1 MASLCPK
8 FAEFEHPPRAV
19 PRGDTDVSTSTPIL
33 YDDGA
38 IASPSSPSTTK
49 RFPELVLI
57 PQQRSMTI
65 LSFLKSLNGRS
76 RKPISSSSATP
87 EHPLGESLDSSMSFS
102 PPATGSDSDS
112 LSPSSCAP
120 PSLARR
126 CALIVAQR
134 VAPRLLLKRPRDNAM
149 ASTLI
154 FRRVTKAHR
163 TSLST
168 KPRVPC
174 CSINTPSSS
183 SVSSAKSSVSLQA
196 FSEIT
201 L

>member
-1 MASLCPK
+1 MASLRPK
-8 FAEFEHPPRAV
+8 FADSKRPSRAV
-19 PRGDTDVSTSTPIL
+19 PRGGTDVGTSTPIL
-33 YDDGA
+33 YDGGA

-87 EHPLGESLDSSMSFS
+87 QHPLGESLGSSVSFS
-102 PPATGSDSDS
+102 PGTVSDSDS
-112 LSPSSCAP
+112 LSLSSCVAP
-120 PSLARR
+120 
-126 CALIVAQR
+126 R
-134 VAPRLLLKRPRDNAM
+134 VAPRLLLKRPRDDAM

-154 FRRVTKAHR
+154 FQRVTKAHR

-168 KPRVPC
+168 EPRVPC
-174 CSINTPSSS
+174 CSVNTPSSP
-183 SVSSAKSSVSLQA
+183 SVSPASSVSLPA
-196 FSEIT
+196 SPGIVFT